1 MVLELAAPASA
12 GPLLQRSIPHIE
24 RVFRVR
30 VSCSS
35 ADTHT
40 HPHTHTATGAHTDT
54 DPRSDPET
62 GGVVVVIIQ
71 DGTEEDCSR
80 AKVSAQGPDSI
91 TMCLLRTCCR
101 GPPSPAHLQLHHAL
115 LYPQT
120 SYRLL
125 LCKV

>member
-30 VSCSS
+30 VSCSA

-40 HPHTHTATGAHTDT
+40 PTHTHTDT
-54 DPRSDPET
+54 DSASDTDPDPRSEPET
-62 GGVVVVIIQ
+62 GGGVVVIIQ

-80 AKVSAQGPDSI
+80 AKVSAQGADRI
-91 TMCLLRTCCR
+91 TMCV
-101 GPPSPAHLQLHHAL
+101 
-115 LYPQT
+115 Y
-120 SYRLL
+120 
-125 LCKV
+125 